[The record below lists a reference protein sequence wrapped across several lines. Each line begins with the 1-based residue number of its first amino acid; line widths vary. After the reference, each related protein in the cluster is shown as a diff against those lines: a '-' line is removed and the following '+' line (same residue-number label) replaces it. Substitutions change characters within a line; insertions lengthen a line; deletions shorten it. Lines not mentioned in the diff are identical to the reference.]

1 MRPPQRHIILNPAS
15 GAGRTGK
22 RQAEILAL
30 CDRHLGREYTLCV
43 TREPGEATAS
53 ARAAVSQGAELV
65 VAVGGDGTIQEVVNG
80 FFADG
85 RPLNPDCA
93 LGIIDAGT
101 GHGFAQSLRLP
112 GEVVSQIELIAGR
125 TSRMVDVGRASYADG
140 GGRHKER
147 YFVNECQAGIGGEVV
162 KKVGAKNKRLGG
174 RLAFGMSTLAAA
186 LRYPNQVVTVQV
198 DERGPRTQKL
208 IGVVM
213 ANGGFMAGGMKL
225 APGARLGDGLL
236 DILLIH
242 EQSLAERFRNF
253 PRIYSGTHIDL
264 PKFGLVQGRR
274 IILSSPESVPFEA
287 DGELWGF
294 LPCRVEVLPAV
305 LRVKSIQ
312 ERGE

>member
-1 MRPPQRHIILNPAS
+1 MTPLQRHIILNPAS

-30 CDRHLGREYTLCV
+30 CDRHFGREYTLCI
-43 TREPGEATAS
+43 TREPGEATDS
-53 ARAAVSQGAELV
+53 ARAAVIQGAQLV

-80 FFADG
+80 FFSDG
-85 RPLNPDCA
+85 RPLNPDCT

-112 GEVVSQIELIAGR
+112 GEIERQMELVAGQAYR
-125 TSRMVDVGRASYADG
+125 RVDVGRASYADG
-140 GGRHKER
+140 DGRHKER

-162 KKVGAKNKRLGG
+162 KKVGTKNKRFGG
-174 RLAFGMSTLAAA
+174 TLAFGASTLAAA
-186 LRYPNQVVTVQV
+186 LRYPNQVMTVQV
-198 DERGPRTQKL
+198 DEQPPRTRKL
-208 IGVVM
+208 IGVLM

-225 APGARLGDGLL
+225 APGARLSDGLL

-264 PKFGLVQGRR
+264 PKFGLVQGRS
-274 IILSSPESVPFEA
+274 IVLSSPESVPLEA
-287 DGELWGF
+287 DGELWGS

-305 LRVKSIQ
+305 LRVKSPPKRR
-312 ERGE
+312 E

>member
-1 MRPPQRHIILNPAS
+1 MIPPQRHIILNPAS

-30 CDRHLGREYTLCV
+30 CDRYLGREHTLCV

-53 ARAAVSQGAELV
+53 ARTAASQGAQLI

-80 FFADG
+80 FLADG

-112 GEVVSQIELIAGR
+112 GEVESQMELVAGQ
-125 TSRMVDVGRASYADG
+125 SYRMVDVGRASYADG
-140 GGRHKER
+140 GGHQKER
-147 YFVNECQAGIGGEVV
+147 YFVNECQAGIGGQVV
-162 KKVGAKNKRLGG
+162 IKVGTKNKRLGG
-174 RLAFGMSTLAAA
+174 TLAFGASTLAAA

-198 DERGPRTQKL
+198 DGQPPRTQKL

-213 ANGGFMAGGMKL
+213 ANGRFMAGGMKL
-225 APGARLGDGLL
+225 TPGARLSDGLL

-242 EQSLAERFRNF
+242 EQSLMERLRNF
-253 PRIYSGTHIDL
+253 PRIYFGTHIDL
-264 PKFGLVQGRR
+264 PKFSLVQGRS
-274 IILSSPESVPFEA
+274 IILSSPESVPLEA
-287 DGELWGF
+287 DGELWGS

-305 LRVKSIQ
+305 LRVQSPQ
-312 ERGE
+312 EGRE

>member
-1 MRPPQRHIILNPAS
+1 MRPPQRHVILNPAS
-15 GAGRTGK
+15 GAGKTGK

-30 CDRHLGREYTLCV
+30 CDRHLGRQYTLCV
-43 TREPGEATAS
+43 TREPGEATDS
-53 ARAAVSQGAELV
+53 ARTAVAQGAELV

-112 GEVVSQIELIAGR
+112 GELERQMELVAGPVSR
-125 TSRMVDVGRASYADG
+125 RVDVGRASYADG

-162 KKVGAKNKRLGG
+162 RKVGTKNKRLGG
-174 RLAFGMSTLAAA
+174 TLAFGASTLAAA

-198 DERGPRTQKL
+198 DEQLPQTQKL

-225 APGARLGDGLL
+225 APGARLSDGLL

-242 EQSLAERFRNF
+242 EQSLAERLKNF
-253 PRIYSGTHIDL
+253 PRIYSGSHIGL
-264 PKFGLVQGRR
+264 PKFGLVRGRS
-274 IILSSPESVPFEA
+274 ISLSSPESVPFEA
-287 DGELWGF
+287 DGELWGS
-294 LPCRVEVLPAV
+294 LPCRVEILPEVLW
-305 LRVKSIQ
+305 VKSPP
-312 ERGE
+312 EGRE